1 MLARRRPHTLRPPS
15 VAGLRALRSTPPAQI
30 GPLLAGLGV
39 AGVLYGTRLLLQAAQ
54 NPKFQE
60 AMRRGGG
67 GDGSPDGDPK
77 REPDPSRGRTDSGE
91 PAPRRTAEQPS
102 YFTTEAMGC
111 SLGEGSKD
119 WSGACAAVFEG
130 GAPRVVE
137 NENGGRVTPSVV
149 AFADDGEALVGLTA
163 KKLLF
168 SSRATAVYGHQ
179 LLLGRAFE
187 SRETEAL
194 LAATKATPFDVV
206 PDERGLA
213 AVRVHGVLHPPA
225 ELAARTLAALKES
238 AERVAGRSV
247 TVAVAGVPAPVDE
260 PLRAAM
266 AAVARRA
273 GVQRLELVPSAVAA
287 ALAAEDEFP
296 DELASAGTLGVL
308 EMSGL
313 SSSLTV
319 LAKRPEGAEGGGGGW
334 VWEVAASHRQHGVGG
349 ESLDGA
355 LVEHLVRGF
364 REAHGIDLSA
374 DHLALVR
381 LHEAS
386 EAAILAL
393 CSSPSVPVSLPFI
406 TADASGPK
414 HLEQTLSRAA
424 LERLIEPAL
433 AAAID
438 ALPAA
443 LADASPAPQGVDQ
456 LLLAGG
462 AARLDAVGERV
473 GRALGRAPLR
483 PARPEESVAVGAT
496 IYARRLQEREFGG
509 A

>member
-39 AGVLYGTRLLLQAAQ
+39 AGVLYGTRLLLQAVQ

-67 GDGSPDGDPK
+67 GDGSPDGDPE

-102 YFTTEAMGC
+102 YFTTEVRDTSETLRASAHHFPSLHPACCGASSRRQPSTVRAQAMGC

-194 LAATKATPFDVV
+194 LAATKVSESVSRPSTADGGIRTRANTRCARSA
-206 PDERGLA
+206 RGA
-213 AVRVHGVLHPPA
+213 DTRPH
-225 ELAARTLAALKES
+225 T
-238 AERVAGRSV
+238 
-247 TVAVAGVPAPVDE
+247 
-260 PLRAAM
+260 
-266 AAVARRA
+266 
-273 GVQRLELVPSAVAA
+273 
-287 ALAAEDEFP
+287 
-296 DELASAGTLGVL
+296 AS
-308 EMSGL
+308 
-313 SSSLTV
+313 
-319 LAKRPEGAEGGGGGW
+319 R
-334 VWEVAASHRQHGVGG
+334 
-349 ESLDGA
+349 
-355 LVEHLVRGF
+355 
-364 REAHGIDLSA
+364 
-374 DHLALVR
+374 
-381 LHEAS
+381 HEATR
-386 EAAILAL
+386 
-393 CSSPSVPVSLPFI
+393 CH
-406 TADASGPK
+406 G
-414 HLEQTLSRAA
+414 
-424 LERLIEPAL
+424 
-433 AAAID
+433 
-438 ALPAA
+438 
-443 LADASPAPQGVDQ
+443 
-456 LLLAGG
+456 
-462 AARLDAVGERV
+462 
-473 GRALGRAPLR
+473 
-483 PARPEESVAVGAT
+483 
-496 IYARRLQEREFGG
+496 
-509 A
+509 